1 MIGKLRKKVQT
12 LEIALNKEKKSSSL
26 LDALQALSEDNIPAQ
41 TLMQFLHYIFTGQ
54 SELDQVHFAYLKEL
68 FEISQ
73 YRLIEAYETRIGTLN
88 QMNNVLV
95 TQLREQNFELQ
106 QAYLKDEDKLNQL
119 QAHDK
124 ILQQYILEEE
134 AKENIFD
141 WIRDFKDYEIRRG
154 LQSQIDGLI
163 TDISERDQKIMDLQ
177 LKIEDMIM
185 QMDNDLEND
194 NDRNM
199 IH

>member
-1 MIGKLRKKVQT
+1 M
-12 LEIALNKEKKSSSL
+12 
-26 LDALQALSEDNIPAQ
+26 
-41 TLMQFLHYIFTGQ
+41 
-54 SELDQVHFAYLKEL
+54 
-68 FEISQ
+68 
-73 YRLIEAYETRIGTLN
+73 
-88 QMNNVLV
+88 
-95 TQLREQNFELQ
+95 REQNFELQ
-106 QAYLKDEDKLNQL
+106 QAYLKDEEKLNQL

-141 WIRDFKDYEIRRG
+141 WIRDFKDYEIRRN
-154 LQSQIDGLI
+154 LQAQIDGLI
-163 TDISERDQKIMDLQ
+163 TDVSERDQKIMDLQ

-194 NDRNM
+194 HDRNM